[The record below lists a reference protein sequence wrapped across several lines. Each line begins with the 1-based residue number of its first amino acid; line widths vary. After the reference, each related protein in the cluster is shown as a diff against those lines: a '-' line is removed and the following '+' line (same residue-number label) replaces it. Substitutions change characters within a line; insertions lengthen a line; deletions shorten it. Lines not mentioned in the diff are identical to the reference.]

1 MTQCCIFDLDGVIVD
16 TAKYHYQA
24 WRTIAQ
30 DLGFEFTT
38 EDNERL
44 KGVSRMTSLEILLS
58 IGGIEMNEEDKKI
71 LAERKNEI
79 YLQYIMKMGPE
90 EILPGVKEF
99 ISILKKENIKVA
111 LGSASKNA
119 VTILERLGINNLFDA
134 IADGNN
140 VSKAKPDPEVFLKAA
155 ALTETISDQCIV
167 FEDAKAGIEAA
178 RAGGFKCV
186 GIGSK
191 AILNRADFVIE
202 GLSNPQLIKSLID
215 NLDLKSSE
223 N

>member
-1 MTQCCIFDLDGVIVD
+1 M
-16 TAKYHYQA
+16 
-24 WRTIAQ
+24 
-30 DLGFEFTT
+30 
-38 EDNERL
+38 ER
-44 KGVSRMTSLEILLS
+44 
-58 IGGIEMNEEDKKI
+58 
-71 LAERKNEI
+71 
-79 YLQYIMKMGPE
+79 E
-90 EILPGVKEF
+90 EILPGVIEL

-119 VTILERLGINNLFDA
+119 VTIRERLGINNLFDA

-191 AILNRADFVIE
+191 AILNRADF
-202 GLSNPQLIKSLID
+202 GTKGFSNPQLK
-215 NLDLKSSE
+215 NA
-223 N
+223 